1 MYTGGTLSE
10 TTNRVSQEEWL
21 HFCKKTSSDSGSLV
35 PLDHTE
41 HT

>member
-21 HFCKKTSSDSGSLV
+21 HFCKKTSGDSGSLV